1 MFDSKVNVLWVVVM
15 VSDELV
21 MISASS
27 TQRLLLWMLD
37 TTLLLFFRRVGVVAL
52 PFKLL
57 VIYLDSGAANMK
69 QTNTH
74 IHPPVSFMFFVFSFN
89 IAKQTFY
96 FFSEILLF
104 YVLYLAHQT
113 HGIAIK
119 RKLTVRNVIRAG

>member
-1 MFDSKVNVLWVVVM
+1 M

-57 VIYLDSGAANMK
+57 VIYLDSGATNMK

-113 HGIAIK
+113 LGIAIK

>member
-57 VIYLDSGAANMK
+57 VIYLDSGATNMK

-113 HGIAIK
+113 LGIAIK